1 MSIEIDHSEK
11 NVVVTG
17 AGAGIGRS
25 IALEFARAGAN
36 VAVLDKRA
44 DKAQETVEV
53 ITALNQ
59 GFSYSV
65 VGDAREE
72 GQIERMFDES
82 STKLGG
88 IDIAINNIGMLG
100 SEGTAPLLEMDEK
113 KWRDVLDQN
122 LLVTALSMKSEVKH
136 MRETGNGVI
145 INVSS
150 GETTRPSPF
159 LAGYGAAKAGIN
171 HLTQTAAV
179 EFGPM
184 GIRVIAVAPGTT
196 LTETVIDFFDE
207 DRISAIQQ
215 SNPLRRMSEIEDL
228 GYLSV
233 FLASD
238 FAQNITGQLFLADAG
253 AHLSRERPPNV

>member
-1 MSIEIDHSEK
+1 MSIEIDHSGK

-17 AGAGIGRS
+17 AGAGIRRS
-25 IALEFARAGAN
+25 IAIRFARAGAN
-36 VAVLDKRA
+36 IAVLDKRA
-44 DKAQETVEV
+44 EKAQETIEL
-53 ITALNQ
+53 IASLNE
-59 GFSYSV
+59 GLSYSV

-72 GQIERMFDES
+72 GQIEEMFDES

-88 IDIAINNIGMLG
+88 IDIAVNNIGMLG

-113 KWRDVLDQN
+113 KWKDVLEQN

-136 MRETGNGVI
+136 MREAGSGVI

-159 LAGYGAAKAGIN
+159 LAGYGAAKAAIN

-196 LTETVIDFFDE
+196 LTETVSDFFDE

-215 SNPLRRMSEIEDL
+215 SNPLRRMSDIEDL

-238 FAQNITGQLFLADAG
+238 FAQNITGQFFLADAG
-253 AHLSRERPPNV
+253 AHLSRERPPNA

>member
-88 IDIAINNIGMLG
+88 IDIAVNNIGMLG
-100 SEGTAPLLEMDEK
+100 SEGTAPLLEMNEK
-113 KWRDVLDQN
+113 KWRDVLEQN

-136 MRETGNGVI
+136 MRKTGNGVI
-145 INVSS
+145 
-150 GETTRPSPF
+150 
-159 LAGYGAAKAGIN
+159 
-171 HLTQTAAV
+171 
-179 EFGPM
+179 
-184 GIRVIAVAPGTT
+184 
-196 LTETVIDFFDE
+196 
-207 DRISAIQQ
+207 
-215 SNPLRRMSEIEDL
+215 
-228 GYLSV
+228 LS
-233 FLASD
+233 L
-238 FAQNITGQLFLADAG
+238 I
-253 AHLSRERPPNV
+253 HI

>member
-1 MSIEIDHSEK
+1 MPIEIDHSGK

-25 IALEFARAGAN
+25 IAFLFAQAGAN

-44 DKAQETVEV
+44 DKAQETVELLA
-53 ITALNQ
+53 ALNQ
-59 GFSYSV
+59 GSFFSI

-72 GQIERMFDES
+72 NQIERMFDES
-82 STKLGG
+82 SEKLGG
-88 IDIAINNIGMLG
+88 IDIAVNNIGMLG
-100 SEGTAPLLEMDEK
+100 PEGTASLLEMDEK
-113 KWRDVLDQN
+113 KWRDVIEQN
-122 LLVTALSMKSEVKH
+122 LLVTALSMKSEAKH
-136 MRETGNGVI
+136 MSKTESGVI

-184 GIRVIAVAPGTT
+184 GIRVLAIAPGTT
-196 LTETVIDFFDE
+196 LTETVVDFFDD
-207 DRISAIQQ
+207 DRILAIQQ
-215 SNPLRRMSEIEDL
+215 SNPLRRMSAIEDL
-228 GYLSV
+228 GHLSV

-238 FAQNITGQLFLADAG
+238 FAQNITGQFFLADAG
-253 AHLSRERPPNV
+253 AHLSRERPPSV

>member
-1 MSIEIDHSEK
+1 MSIEIDHSGK

-25 IALEFARAGAN
+25 IAVQFARAGAN
-36 VAVLDKRA
+36 VAVMDKRA
-44 DKAQETVEV
+44 EKAQETIEL

-59 GFSYSV
+59 GFSCSV
-65 VGDAREE
+65 VGDVREE

-82 STKLGG
+82 SEKLDG
-88 IDIAINNIGMLG
+88 IDIAVNNIGMLG

-113 KWRDVLDQN
+113 KWRDVLEQN
-122 LLVTALSMKSEVKH
+122 LLVTALSMKSEANH

-196 LTETVIDFFDE
+196 LTETVVDF
-207 DRISAIQQ
+207 
-215 SNPLRRMSEIEDL
+215 LMKIE
-228 GYLSV
+228 
-233 FLASD
+233 F
-238 FAQNITGQLFLADAG
+238 QLYNNQI
-253 AHLSRERPPNV
+253 H

>member
-1 MSIEIDHSEK
+1 MPIEIDHSGK

-25 IALEFARAGAN
+25 IAFLFAQAGAN

-44 DKAQETVEV
+44 DKAQETVELLA
-53 ITALNQ
+53 ALNQ
-59 GFSYSV
+59 GSFFSI

-72 GQIERMFDES
+72 NQIERMFDES
-82 STKLGG
+82 SEKLGG
-88 IDIAINNIGMLG
+88 IDIAVNNIGMLG
-100 SEGTAPLLEMDEK
+100 PEGTASLLEMDEK
-113 KWRDVLDQN
+113 KWRDVIEQN
-122 LLVTALSMKSEVKH
+122 LLVTALSMKSEAKH
-136 MRETGNGVI
+136 MSKTESGVI

-184 GIRVIAVAPGTT
+184 GIRVLAIAPGTT
-196 LTETVIDFFDE
+196 LTETVVDFFDD
-207 DRISAIQQ
+207 DRILAIQQ
-215 SNPLRRMSEIEDL
+215 SNPLRRMSAIEDL
-228 GYLSV
+228 GHLSV

-238 FAQNITGQLFLADAG
+238 FAQNITGQFFLADAG
-253 AHLSRERPPNV
+253 AHLSSERPPSV

>member
-1 MSIEIDHSEK
+1 MSIEIDHSGK

-25 IALEFARAGAN
+25 IAVQFARAGAN
-36 VAVLDKRA
+36 VAVMDKRA
-44 DKAQETVEV
+44 EKAQETIEL

-59 GFSYSV
+59 GFSCSV
-65 VGDAREE
+65 VGDVREE

-82 STKLGG
+82 SEKLDG
-88 IDIAINNIGMLG
+88 IDIAVNNIGMLG

-113 KWRDVLDQN
+113 KWRDVLEQN
-122 LLVTALSMKSEVKH
+122 LLVTALSMKSEANH

-196 LTETVIDFFDE
+196 CLLYTSPSPRDG
-207 DRISAIQQ
+207 
-215 SNPLRRMSEIEDL
+215 L
-228 GYLSV
+228 
-233 FLASD
+233 
-238 FAQNITGQLFLADAG
+238 
-253 AHLSRERPPNV
+253 LSRMPSSA

>member
-1 MSIEIDHSEK
+1 MSIEIDHSGK

-25 IALEFARAGAN
+25 IASLFAQAGAN
-36 VAVLDKRA
+36 VAVLDKRV
-44 DKAQETVEV
+44 DKAQETVEML
-53 ITALNQ
+53 TALNQ
-59 GFSYSV
+59 GSSFYV

-72 GQIERMFDES
+72 GQIERMFDEAS
-82 STKLGG
+82 EKLEG
-88 IDIAINNIGMLG
+88 IDIAVNNIGMLG
-100 SEGTAPLLEMDEK
+100 PEGTAPLLEMDEK
-113 KWRDVLDQN
+113 KWRDVIEQN
-122 LLVTALSMKSEVKH
+122 LLVTALSMKSAAKH
-136 MRETGNGVI
+136 MSESGSGVI

-171 HLTQTAAV
+171 HLTETAAV

-184 GIRVIAVAPGTT
+184 GIRVLAIAPGTT
-196 LTETVIDFFDE
+196 LTETVIDFFDD

-215 SNPLRRMSEIEDL
+215 SNPLRKMCDIEDL

-253 AHLSRERPPNV
+253 AYLSRERPPSV

>member
-1 MSIEIDHSEK
+1 MSIEIDHSGK

-25 IALEFARAGAN
+25 IAVQFARAGAN
-36 VAVLDKRA
+36 VAVMDKRA
-44 DKAQETVEV
+44 EKAQETIEL

-59 GFSYSV
+59 GFSCSV
-65 VGDAREE
+65 VGDVREE

-82 STKLGG
+82 SEKLDG
-88 IDIAINNIGMLG
+88 IDIAVNNIGMLG

-113 KWRDVLDQN
+113 KWRDVLEQN
-122 LLVTALSMKSEVKH
+122 LLVTALSMKSEANH

-179 EFGPM
+179 EFSLQQ
-184 GIRVIAVAPGTT
+184 AV
-196 LTETVIDFFDE
+196 L
-207 DRISAIQQ
+207 RQQ
-215 SNPLRRMSEIEDL
+215 K
-228 GYLSV
+228 SV
-233 FLASD
+233 
-238 FAQNITGQLFLADAG
+238 
-253 AHLSRERPPNV
+253 

>member
-1 MSIEIDHSEK
+1 MPIEIDHSGK

-25 IALEFARAGAN
+25 IAFLFAQAGAN

-44 DKAQETVEV
+44 DKAQETVELLV
-53 ITALNQ
+53 ALNQ
-59 GFSYSV
+59 GSFFSI

-72 GQIERMFDES
+72 NQIERMFDES
-82 STKLGG
+82 SEKLGG
-88 IDIAINNIGMLG
+88 IDIAVNNIGMLG
-100 SEGTAPLLEMDEK
+100 PEGTASLLEMDEK
-113 KWRDVLDQN
+113 KWRDVIEQN
-122 LLVTALSMKSEVKH
+122 LLVTALSMKSEAKH
-136 MRETGNGVI
+136 MSKTESGVI

-184 GIRVIAVAPGTT
+184 GIRVLAIAPGTT
-196 LTETVIDFFDE
+196 LTETVVDFFDD

-215 SNPLRRMSEIEDL
+215 SNPLRRMSAIEDL
-228 GYLSV
+228 GHLSV

-238 FAQNITGQLFLADAG
+238 FAQNITGQFFLADAG
-253 AHLSRERPPNV
+253 AHLSSERPPSV

>member
-1 MSIEIDHSEK
+1 LPIEIDHSGK

-25 IALEFARAGAN
+25 IAFLFAQAGAN

-44 DKAQETVEV
+44 DKAQETVELLA
-53 ITALNQ
+53 ALNQ
-59 GFSYSV
+59 GSFFSI

-72 GQIERMFDES
+72 NQIERMFDES
-82 STKLGG
+82 SEKLGG
-88 IDIAINNIGMLG
+88 IDIAVNNIGMLG
-100 SEGTAPLLEMDEK
+100 PEGTASLLEMDEK
-113 KWRDVLDQN
+113 KWRDVIEQN
-122 LLVTALSMKSEVKH
+122 LLVTALSMKSEAKH
-136 MRETGNGVI
+136 MSKTESGVI

-184 GIRVIAVAPGTT
+184 GIRVLAIAPGTT
-196 LTETVIDFFDE
+196 LTETVVDFFDD
-207 DRISAIQQ
+207 DRILAIQQ
-215 SNPLRRMSEIEDL
+215 SNPLRRMSAIEDL
-228 GYLSV
+228 GHLSV

-238 FAQNITGQLFLADAG
+238 FAQNITGQFFLADAG
-253 AHLSRERPPNV
+253 AHLSSERPPSV

>member
-1 MSIEIDHSEK
+1 MSIEIDHSGK

-25 IALEFARAGAN
+25 IATLFAQTGAD
-36 VAVLDKRA
+36 VAVLDKTA
-44 DKAQETVEV
+44 DKAQETVEL
-53 ITALNQ
+53 IAALSK
-59 GFSYSV
+59 GSSFPV

-82 STKLGG
+82 SEKLGG
-88 IDIAINNIGMLG
+88 IDVAVNNIGMLG

-113 KWRDVLDQN
+113 KWRDVIEQN
-122 LLVTALSMKSEVKH
+122 LLVTALSMKSEAKH
-136 MRETGNGVI
+136 MQDSGSGVI

-179 EFGPM
+179 EFGPI
-184 GIRVIAVAPGTT
+184 GIRVIAIAPGTT
-196 LTETVIDFFDE
+196 LTETVVDFFDE
-207 DRISAIQQ
+207 DRVSAIEQ
-215 SNPLRRMSEIEDL
+215 SNPLLRMSDIEDL

-238 FAQNITGQLFLADAG
+238 FAKNITGQFFLADAG
-253 AHLSRERPPNV
+253 AHLSRERPPSI